1 MMLCCGLSRR
11 LATFLDDFAKLRQ
24 PVDEREEAALA
35 LFLYALHGG

>member
-1 MMLCCGLSRR
+1 MLFCGVSRR
-11 LATFLDDFAKLRQ
+11 LATFMEDFAKLRQ